1 MSADGVAFL
10 RADVERFCAELVD
23 LRGWLTAPSATTPT
37 TGADP
42 GLVRRAAVGA
52 AAGRRRRLFRQGTA
66 RRQAVHAHRAGGG
79 ADGVLPVAGAAPQ
92 GHLPV
97 SPRGKGWESVRLPPV
112 VGGASSWSMRMSFSH
127 CSYRSEGQLRSQ
139 TSVR

>member
-66 RRQAVHAHRAGGG
+66 RRQAGTRTGRVAALTVLFQLLELRHR
-79 ADGVLPVAGAAPQ
+79 VTCRYPL
-92 GHLPV
+92 
-97 SPRGKGWESVRLPPV
+97 R
-112 VGGASSWSMRMSFSH
+112 
-127 CSYRSEGQLRSQ
+127 EGL
-139 TSVR
+139 